1 MPQNREFSALER
13 KLQSLLEK
21 RRQNLTLRN
30 LTTAQGLIDF
40 SSNDFLSL
48 TTNPA
53 LKTAFLQELEA
64 SKWPLG
70 SGGSRLLDGNST
82 YAETLE
88 REICAFH
95 NAEAGLL
102 FNSGF
107 DANAGFFACVPQKGD
122 VVVFDELIH
131 ASVHDGM
138 RLSRAEMTVSFRHNC
153 VEDLRRVLQKVMRQG
168 NSENMLAGD
177 RHVFIAVEAIYSM
190 DGDRAPL
197 KAIIDTVEEVLG
209 RGAGYI
215 VVDEAHATGVIGD
228 EGRGLVCELALE
240 KRVFARLHTFGK
252 ALGCNGAIIL
262 GSNLLRHYLINYARP
277 LIYTT
282 FMSYTS
288 LAAIR
293 TSYSFLSQGKTVPL
307 ASNLQSLIHT
317 LFTRL
322 KSVKTPAF
330 KFLLDIPQTQP
341 ESPIFSIQLAEP
353 KVLAKFL
360 QERGMMVRAV
370 VPPTVPEGTSRV
382 RVCLHAGNTEAEIE
396 QLVIAM
402 EEWCKRMVK
411 EQDAQATK
419 VRKQDN
425 NRLARL

>member
-1 MPQNREFSALER
+1 MAPSALER
-13 KLQSLLEK
+13 KFQSLLEK
-21 RRQNLTLRN
+21 RHRNSTLRS
-30 LTTAQGLIDF
+30 LTTARNHVDF

-53 LKTAFLQELEA
+53 LKTALLEEIQA
-64 SKWPLG
+64 SERPLG

-82 YAETLE
+82 YAEDLE
-88 REICAFH
+88 REICEFH

-122 VVVFDELIH
+122 VVVYDELIH

-138 RLSRAEMTVSFRHNC
+138 RLSRAEKTVPFRHNC
-153 VEDLRRVLQKVMRQG
+153 VEDLRRVLSAFK
-168 NSENMLAGD
+168 SESPLIRDLEAEN
-177 RHVFIAVEAIYSM
+177 RHVFVAVEAVYSM
-190 DGDRAPL
+190 DGDVAPL
-197 KAIIDTVEEVLG
+197 QAIVDTVDEVLG
-209 RGAGYI
+209 PEAGY
-215 VVDEAHATGVIGD
+215 VVIDEAHATGVLGK
-228 EGRGLVCELALE
+228 EGRGLVCELGLE

-293 TSYSFLSQGKTVPL
+293 ASYAFLSQGKTVPL
-307 ASNLQSLIHT
+307 ASNLQSLIYT

-322 KSVKTPAF
+322 KTVDSAAF
-330 KFLLDIPQTQP
+330 TFLLSIPQVRP

-353 KVLAKFL
+353 KRLAKYL
-360 QERGMMVRAV
+360 QDRGMMVRAV

-382 RVCLHAGNTEAEIE
+382 RVCLHAGNTEAEING
-396 QLVIAM
+396 LVAVI
-402 EEWCKRMVK
+402 EEWCNKALD
-411 EQDAQATK
+411 EQDAQNVK

-425 NRLARL
+425 NVMARL

>member
-1 MPQNREFSALER
+1 MKKPPSKIPQVKTMPQNRAPSALER
-13 KLQSLLEK
+13 RFQSLLEK
-21 RRQNLTLRN
+21 RRRNLTLRN
-30 LTTAQGLIDF
+30 LTTAQDLIDF

-48 TTNPA
+48 TTNLT

-64 SKWPLG
+64 SKWSLG

-82 YAETLE
+82 YAENLE

-122 VVVFDELIH
+122 VVVYDELIH

-138 RLSRAEMTVSFRHNC
+138 RLSRAEKTVSFRHNC
-153 VEDLRRVLQKVMRQG
+153 VEDLRRVLLKLTIDGDTEDV
-168 NSENMLAGD
+168 LAGD
-177 RHVFIAVEAIYSM
+177 RHVFVAVEAVYSM

-197 KAIIDTVEEVLG
+197 KAIVDTVEEVLG
-209 RGAGYI
+209 REAGYI
-215 VVDEAHATGVIGD
+215 VIDEAHATGVIG
-228 EGRGLVCELALE
+228 EKGRGLVCELALE
-240 KRVFARLHTFGK
+240 ERVFARLHTFGK
-252 ALGCNGAIIL
+252 ALGCNGAIVL

-293 TSYSFLSQGKTVPL
+293 TSYSFLSQGRTVHL
-307 ASNLQSLIHT
+307 ASNLQSLIQM

-322 KSVKTPAF
+322 KSVKSPAF
-330 KFLLDIPQTQP
+330 NVLLNIPQIQP
-341 ESPIFSIQLAEP
+341 ESPIFSVQLAEP

-370 VPPTVPEGTSRV
+370 VPPTVPEGTSRWLQW
-382 RVCLHAGNTEAEIE
+382 RNGAKG
-396 QLVIAM
+396 
-402 EEWCKRMVK
+402 W
-411 EQDAQATK
+411 
-419 VRKQDN
+419 
-425 NRLARL
+425 